1 MLNRDVAQET
11 IAKLE
16 NEIKAATEGIK
27 SESALEREVK
37 ELLKKNEDLM
47 NK

>member
-16 NEIKAATEGIK
+16 NDIKAAAEAK